1 MTPGRLAAICA
12 ARVFLFA
19 TFMTVAAVI
28 PLLMQ
33 EWRLTAAAAG
43 AIVSSFTVSYAL
55 SVFGFAWAAD
65 HFGAKRMVM
74 ASALAAAA
82 SGAAFAFLARD
93 WSSAIGLYALVGL
106 AQGGVYTPLIMVIA
120 DEVAPARRGSAMGWL
135 IASTSIGYAGSL
147 GAAAIGVSLGG
158 LKVAFLLS
166 GLLPALGAAML
177 VAALHPFAN
186 RVHRRAPGGGGLADE
201 LLKNRESRLLTLG
214 YTGHSWEVVG
224 MWAWIP
230 AFLAAG
236 FALKGAEAAGA
247 TVSGAWLAGL
257 LHVFGAAA
265 AFTMGRL
272 SDRAG
277 RRPVLVTLAAAGA
290 LVSFTLGWLVYAPSI
305 VLVPLAVAYAF
316 VTLGDS
322 PVLTTAISEAVRP
335 AYLGG
340 VLAWRGLAGFGAG
353 AIAPLA
359 VGMVL
364 DGFVSRGPIVS
375 WGLGFATLGLGGAA
389 ALACALLLR
398 QHRPH
403 AVAHRPHDV
412 AGKRVAH
419 EKRKQHE

>member
-1 MTPGRLAAICA
+1 MTPARLAAICA
-12 ARVFLFA
+12 ARVFLFS

-33 EWRLTAAAAG
+33 EWRLGAAAAG
-43 AIVSSFTVSYAL
+43 AIVSAFTVSYAL

-65 HFGAKRMVM
+65 HFGAKRMVV

-82 SGAAFAFLARD
+82 AGAAFALFARD
-93 WSSAIGLYALVGL
+93 WGSAIVLYALVGL

-120 DEVAPARRGSAMGWL
+120 DEVAPARRGNAMGWL
-135 IASTSIGYAGSL
+135 IASTSVGYAGSL
-147 GAAAIGVSLGG
+147 GAAAIGVSVGG
-158 LKVAFLLS
+158 LDAAFLLS

-177 VAALHPFAN
+177 GAALGPFAN
-186 RVHRRAPGGGGLADE
+186 RVHARAPGGGGLADE
-201 LLKNRESRLLTLG
+201 LLRNRESRLLTLG

-236 FALKGAEAAGA
+236 FALKGAGAAGA
-247 TVSGAWLAGL
+247 TASGAWLAGL
-257 LHVFGAAA
+257 LHVFGALAA
-265 AFTMGRL
+265 LTMGRL

-277 RRPVLVTLAAAGA
+277 RRPVLVVLAAAGA
-290 LVSFTLGWLVYAPSI
+290 LVSFTLGWLVHAPSI
-305 VLVPLAVAYAF
+305 VLVPLAIAYAF
-316 VTLGDS
+316 LTLGDS

-353 AIAPLA
+353 AVAPLA
-359 VGMVL
+359 FGLIL
-364 DGFVSRGPIVS
+364 DETTKHGPAVS

-403 AVAHRPHDV
+403 AVAHRPHHV
-412 AGKRVAH
+412 AGQPVRH
-419 EKRKQHE
+419 EKGEQH